1 VWFGYHARANP
12 DQTEEAPVATVHAD
26 YQDRKRIVFTT
37 RGGRSIV
44 NVRETLPDGMIG
56 YTSTELLLVA
66 LGNCTLGALL
76 NQPLLLDVPVSRA
89 EATLDATMAQNPTR
103 VVKIDVVLDLEVED
117 PSVLANRDELEALA
131 CTCPIC
137 NTLSSVEIVSH
148 LNLSVRE
155 PVAV

>member
-1 VWFGYHARANP
+1 M
-12 DQTEEAPVATVHAD
+12 ATVHAD
-26 YQDRKRIVFTT
+26 YQDRKRILFTT

-44 NVRETLPDGMIG
+44 NVRETVADGMIG

-76 NQPLLLDVPVSRA
+76 NQPLLKDAAVTRA
-89 EATLDATMAQNPTR
+89 EASLDATMAQNPTR
-103 VVKIDVVLDLEVED
+103 VVRIDVVLDLEVED
-117 PSVLANRDELEALA
+117 PALLASRAELEVLA

-137 NTLSSVEIVSH
+137 NTLSSVEINSK
-148 LNLSVRE
+148 LNLSVRQPAAE

>member
-1 VWFGYHARANP
+1 M
-12 DQTEEAPVATVHAD
+12 ATVHAD

-37 RGGRSIV
+37 RGGRSII
-44 NVRETLPDGMIG
+44 NVRETLADGMVG

-76 NQPLLLDVPVSRA
+76 NQPLLLDVPVTRA
-89 EATLDATMAQNPTR
+89 EATLEATMAQNPTR

-117 PSVLANRDELEALA
+117 HSVLANRDELEALA

-137 NTLSSVEIVSH
+137 NTLSGVEITSH

-155 PVAV
+155 PVAI

>member
-1 VWFGYHARANP
+1 M
-12 DQTEEAPVATVHAD
+12 ATGHAD
-26 YQDRKRIVFTT
+26 YQDRKRILFTT

-76 NQPLLLDVPVSRA
+76 NQPLLKDATVLRA
-89 EATLDATMAQNPTR
+89 EANLDATMAQNPSR
-103 VVKIDVVLDLEVED
+103 VVKIDVVIDLDVED
-117 PSVLANRDELEALA
+117 PSLLAYRDELEALS

-137 NTLSSVEIVSH
+137 NTLSNVEITSH

-155 PVAV
+155 REAVPA